1 MAEIILTREQQA
13 VVENRGGTL
22 LVSAAAGSGKT
33 KVLIDR
39 ILRRVETEQMNV
51 DDFLMI
57 TFSTAAASELR
68 GKLIA
73 QLSMELAR
81 RPDDRHLQKQ
91 MSRVYLAQISTVHS
105 FCSSLLR
112 EYAYLLELPP
122 DFRVCDEQEAIL
134 LRERAMQA
142 VLEQAYSHLKETP
155 DIADTL
161 NMLAAGRNDRV
172 LPELIWSVY
181 LSVQCC
187 RDPQQRC
194 EELKKCLDVTA
205 CTDAGE
211 TIWGRYLIDEMHHFL
226 DGCIKTMDDCLA
238 TAQQLEALAKYV
250 STLQDNVRL
259 LRSLRAMERWEELQ
273 TAAPD
278 FGRLSAITKC
288 TDPEAQ
294 ERVKVARTR
303 VVKKVRELLSRF
315 SVPSGEVL
323 EDLKTSS
330 GALRGLFH
338 LTEEFSEAF
347 QSEKRRRRML
357 DYNDLEHEALRL
369 LVRRD
374 GSKTNAAREI
384 SQRYAEVMVDEY
396 QDTNAV
402 QDAIFSAVSRDGQ
415 NLFFVGDVKQSIY
428 RFRQADPTLFLQ
440 KYRDFAD
447 YLAAGEGEPRKILL
461 SDNFRSYDEVL
472 FAANDVFTMTMT
484 ERVGGLRYGEREALR
499 PKRQMPAMDSPA
511 VELHCIDTEEV
522 PADKHLCREEIEAEF
537 VAGRIA
543 SMLLNGET
551 IPDGE
556 GLRPVVPEDIVILM
570 RSPGGKE
577 DIYKAALQ
585 RRGIRCVSGS
595 DNIFASDE
603 ITILTALLQVI
614 DNPRQDIPLLTV
626 LLSPLY
632 RFSSDDLALAR
643 AGDRHGCIYDTI
655 CGYPKAAEF
664 VRQLNSLR
672 DFACTATL
680 RGLLD
685 AIDERLFL
693 RPIFGAME
701 GGAQRLQ
708 NLEQFFSLADSY
720 ENGEHY
726 GLPGFLR
733 YLAALREK
741 RVGTDAAPVT
751 GAVRIMTVHKSKGL
765 EFPVVFLA
773 DLCKRFNIRDT
784 TAPVLVDMELG
795 IGARVYDGQEFAYPT
810 AAYHAIG
817 DRLRR
822 ENISE
827 EMRLL
832 YVAMTRAQY
841 RLVMTC
847 CRGKLAGHL
856 ADLAAELTIPAED
869 SRIEAAESMG
879 DWLLMTALARSEAGE
894 LFQAGAYPRVRSV
907 SEHPWHITYCSG
919 ADYLPKREKTSASV
933 QGSPDKLLPFIPPED
948 AHKAARTAPSKLLA
962 TQLKGRDL
970 DGEASEE
977 TETKPLPLHFAKPQF
992 TAGHRALT
1000 PTERGTAIHLAMQYL
1015 RYESCTDAPS
1025 VERELD
1031 RLVEERFLT
1040 LQQRQAVPAEK
1051 LLRFFRSN
1059 LGQRVLTSQNVKR
1072 EFKFSVLE
1080 DGGILSPELK
1090 GEQILLQGVTDCC
1103 LVEAD
1108 GLVVLDFKSDRI
1120 RPGEEEER
1128 AAYYRGQMDAYSRAL
1143 SRIFARPVKERILWF
1158 FATDKEV
1165 YL

>member
-134 LRERAMQA
+134 LRERAMQV

-155 DIADTL
+155 DVADTL

-238 TAQQLEALAKYV
+238 TAQQSEALAKYV

-294 ERVKVARTR
+294 ERVKAARTR

-384 SQRYAEVMVDEY
+384 SQRYAEAAPGECLDV
-396 QDTNAV
+396 NV
-402 QDAIFSAVSRDGQ
+402 QLAGRFSADHVDIRRAQEVIQGRQRLRGKVCDNLQIPIRVACYHTGGNGRSDALSPTGVGNHHTLDVFQNVAADGGRHPLRQ
-415 NLFFVGDVKQSIY
+415 LPQELFHGGGAVGDGDGLGAARGRDQ
-428 RFRQADPTLFLQ
+428 FLAQ
-440 KYRDFAD
+440 
-447 YLAAGEGEPRKILL
+447 
-461 SDNFRSYDEVL
+461 
-472 FAANDVFTMTMT
+472 
-484 ERVGGLRYGEREALR
+484 
-499 PKRQMPAMDSPA
+499 
-511 VELHCIDTEEV
+511 
-522 PADKHLCREEIEAEF
+522 
-537 VAGRIA
+537 
-543 SMLLNGET
+543 NG
-551 IPDGE
+551 
-556 GLRPVVPEDIVILM
+556 DIVAH
-570 RSPGGKE
+570 
-577 DIYKAALQ
+577 DI
-585 RRGIRCVSGS
+585 
-595 DNIFASDE
+595 
-603 ITILTALLQVI
+603 
-614 DNPRQDIPLLTV
+614 
-626 LLSPLY
+626 
-632 RFSSDDLALAR
+632 
-643 AGDRHGCIYDTI
+643 
-655 CGYPKAAEF
+655 
-664 VRQLNSLR
+664 
-672 DFACTATL
+672 
-680 RGLLD
+680 
-685 AIDERLFL
+685 
-693 RPIFGAME
+693 
-701 GGAQRLQ
+701 
-708 NLEQFFSLADSY
+708 
-720 ENGEHY
+720 
-726 GLPGFLR
+726 
-733 YLAALREK
+733 
-741 RVGTDAAPVT
+741 
-751 GAVRIMTVHKSKGL
+751 
-765 EFPVVFLA
+765 
-773 DLCKRFNIRDT
+773 
-784 TAPVLVDMELG
+784 
-795 IGARVYDGQEFAYPT
+795 
-810 AAYHAIG
+810 
-817 DRLRR
+817 
-822 ENISE
+822 
-827 EMRLL
+827 
-832 YVAMTRAQY
+832 
-841 RLVMTC
+841 
-847 CRGKLAGHL
+847 
-856 ADLAAELTIPAED
+856 
-869 SRIEAAESMG
+869 
-879 DWLLMTALARSEAGE
+879 
-894 LFQAGAYPRVRSV
+894 LFQHCLS
-907 SEHPWHITYCSG
+907 
-919 ADYLPKREKTSASV
+919 
-933 QGSPDKLLPFIPPED
+933 
-948 AHKAARTAPSKLLA
+948 
-962 TQLKGRDL
+962 
-970 DGEASEE
+970 
-977 TETKPLPLHFAKPQF
+977 
-992 TAGHRALT
+992 
-1000 PTERGTAIHLAMQYL
+1000 
-1015 RYESCTDAPS
+1015 
-1025 VERELD
+1025 
-1031 RLVEERFLT
+1031 
-1040 LQQRQAVPAEK
+1040 
-1051 LLRFFRSN
+1051 
-1059 LGQRVLTSQNVKR
+1059 
-1072 EFKFSVLE
+1072 
-1080 DGGILSPELK
+1080 ILSFSAGK
-1090 GEQILLQGVTDCC
+1090 T
-1103 LVEAD
+1103 
-1108 GLVVLDFKSDRI
+1108 K
-1120 RPGEEEER
+1120 
-1128 AAYYRGQMDAYSRAL
+1128 
-1143 SRIFARPVKERILWF
+1143 
-1158 FATDKEV
+1158 
-1165 YL
+1165 